1 MDGEKRP
8 SREPQ
13 RNQAEEDSAKESHDE
28 DGPAVDPSK
37 PGPSMI
43 QHIAEPQGDSW
54 APLVRK
60 RAVEDLTTRKQPAKD
75 RPSSTAPKRIPLQD
89 HIPESLVYDCKT
101 MDNHSLKLTDL
112 PFNVTIEEVQELCKD
127 AVQIQFIHDG
137 SLLRS
142 TARYEMQMNE
152 AKDGPVLM
160 TNTKTTRINEL
171 LEALGE
177 DVMDAEKHPSRE
189 PQRDQAEKDGAKESH
204 DDGGPAVDLS
214 KPGPSMIQH
223 MAEPEGVSWAPL
235 VRKRAVG
242 DLTARKWLAKD
253 KPRSAAPERI
263 RLQDH
268 IAESFLHDYKTMDKH
283 RLKVTD
289 LPFNVTA
296 EEVREHCKDAGVP
309 GFEPDRSGCVF
320 M

>member
-142 TARYEMQMNE
+142 TARYESEQRAME
-152 AKDGPVLM
+152 AA
-160 TNTKTTRINEL
+160 
-171 LEALGE
+171 EALQKAMLKGTPIPVYHCGARWSHLTHSPPLLHDTLNLHGVPE
-177 DVMDAEKHPSRE
+177 EFSIQKHPMVVCGKSYI
-189 PQRDQAEKDGAKESH
+189 H
-204 DDGGPAVDLS
+204 L
-214 KPGPSMIQH
+214 
-223 MAEPEGVSWAPL
+223 
-235 VRKRAVG
+235 
-242 DLTARKWLAKD
+242 WL
-253 KPRSAAPERI
+253 
-263 RLQDH
+263 L
-268 IAESFLHDYKTMDKH
+268 
-283 RLKVTD
+283 
-289 LPFNVTA
+289 
-296 EEVREHCKDAGVP
+296 
-309 GFEPDRSGCVF
+309 
-320 M
+320 